1 MSRKM
6 IAVEESFA
14 AWRKNPVYEKAY
26 NVLQDEFT
34 RAAAIIEAPPPR
46 GRTGYIEAQRTVGR
60 NSDAIVCPTIAID
73 CGTGV
78 CGSGAS

>member
-34 RAAAIIEAPPPR
+34 RAAAIIEARPR
-46 GRTGYIEAQRTVGR
+46 GRTGYIGAQRTVGR
-60 NSDAIVCPTIAID
+60 NSHAIVCPTIAIV
-73 CGTGV
+73 CGPGV
-78 CGSGAS
+78 CGIGAG